1 MSKELLMNLQM
12 QKSQLQNGVSKLLSY
27 NEQREMI
34 LKEKEDRLR
43 QKYIK
48 NDSARNLEANL
59 NSSLPS
65 YLAPGNV
72 GDINRVIW
80 PFYFTT
86 QITDPIAP
94 NTTVRTSI
102 NVTQEAAFTWMSYM
116 KAVYLFN
123 PGPDTL
129 TYIDPDASNNASL
142 APGLGFTI
150 RDAQSQREFFGGF
163 VDLDTVGNP
172 RFPSTLPSPMLVI
185 PNGVLEVTFSN
196 SHPTNYYLPRIS
208 FFGYR
213 MRIENQQELLSTIYG

>member
-1 MSKELLMNLQM
+1 MTKEMQMNLMSQVA
-12 QKSQLQNGVSKLLSY
+12 QLQDGIAKLSSY
-27 NEQREMI
+27 NAQREAVI
-34 LKEKEDRLR
+34 KDKEARLR
-43 QKYIK
+43 QKYLT
-48 NDSARNLEANL
+48 NDSAKNMEANL

-86 QITDPIAP
+86 QDTGPIAP
-94 NTTVRTSI
+94 GTTVRTSI
-102 NVTQEAAFTWMSYM
+102 NVTQEAAFTWMSFM
-116 KAVYLFN
+116 KTVYLH
-123 PGPDTL
+123 DTGTNTQ
-129 TYIDPDASNNASL
+129 TYIDPDAASNASL

-185 PNGVLEVTFSN
+185 PNGVLEVTFTN
-196 SHPTNYYLPRIS
+196 KHATNYYVPRLS

>member
-1 MSKELLMNLQM
+1 MTKEMLMNLES
-12 QKSQLQNGVSKLLSY
+12 QKAQLQEGILRLTQY
-27 NEQREMI
+27 NEQREQV
-34 LKEKEDRLR
+34 LKQKEDRLR
-43 QKYIK
+43 QKYLS
-48 NDSARNLEANL
+48 NDDVKSMQANL

-94 NTTVRTSI
+94 GTTVRTSI

-116 KAVYLFN
+116 KTVYRY
-123 PGPDTL
+123 DTL
-129 TYIDPDASNNASL
+129 NDNMTYIDPDGFNTASL
-142 APGLGFTI
+142 ASGLGFTI

-163 VDLDTVGNP
+163 VDMDTVGNP

-185 PNGVLEVTFSN
+185 PNGVLEVTFTN
-196 SHPTNYYLPRIS
+196 KHATNYYVPRIS